1 MWAFGDPQGGF
12 LSCLLFLHPWL
23 KLRFTGKLYKESTV
37 PLGACPEPSQ
47 WAVARESA
55 KAGHNR
61 PGSMTPSPPLPRGAA
76 KGAGMSSPTRYQSQ
90 RNYRNLP

>member
-55 KAGHNR
+55 KAGNNR
-61 PGSMTPSPPLPRGAA
+61 PGSMTPPHNTEGGS
-76 KGAGMSSPTRYQSQ
+76 KGGWNVSPTRYQSQ